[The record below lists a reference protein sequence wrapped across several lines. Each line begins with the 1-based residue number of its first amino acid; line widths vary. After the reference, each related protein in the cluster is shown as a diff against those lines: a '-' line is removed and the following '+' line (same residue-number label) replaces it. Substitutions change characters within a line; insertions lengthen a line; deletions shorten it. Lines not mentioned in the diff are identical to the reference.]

1 MVLMGMFNVTIAIGN
16 VNGDSFEEIEST
28 VDTDCDYTTLPREI
42 LHRLGVEVSGEA
54 ISEMADGRQV
64 ASDTGWARVRLEGRE
79 VYTPVIFA
87 DAGEASLLGVTT
99 LEVARL
105 GVDPTNQRLIPVNL
119 RRY

>member
-1 MVLMGMFNVTIAIGN
+1 MGIFNVTIAVGN
-16 VNGDSFEEIEST
+16 VNGESFEEIVAT
-28 VDTDCDYTTLPREI
+28 VDTACDYTTVPREI
-42 LHRLGVEVSGEA
+42 LQRLRVSVSGEA

-64 ASDTGWARVRLEGRE
+64 PSDTGWARVRLEGRE

-87 DAGEASLLGVTT
+87 EEGEASLLGVTT
-99 LEVARL
+99 LEVAPL

>member
-1 MVLMGMFNVTIAIGN
+1 MGIFNVTIEVGN
-16 VNGDSFEEIEST
+16 VNGGVFEEIEST
-28 VDTDCDYTTLPREI
+28 VGTACDYTTVPREM
-42 LHRLGVEVSGEA
+42 LQRLGVSVSGEA
-54 ISEMADGRQV
+54 ISEMADARLV
-64 ASDTGWARVRLEGRE
+64 PSDTGWARVRLEGRE

-87 DAGEASLLGVTT
+87 EEGEASLLGVTT